1 MTGTL
6 TSLVIATAVFLG
18 IHIIPSSYLRSGI
31 VARIGNLPYLGLFS
45 LLSGGAMA
53 WMVIAYNDAPDG
65 QVLWQFDNAARYA
78 AIILML
84 IASILFVSAYTS
96 RNPTAIGNESK
107 VTDPAASG
115 GIVAVTRH
123 PLMWSFV
130 LWSVAH
136 LLNNG
141 DTRSVIFFGGIGV
154 LAFIGTIMIDKK
166 RALAL
171 GADWVSFSDN
181 TSNVPFLAVL
191 QGRASLSLK
200 QLWWRVLAG
209 VILFMAFFHLHTM
222 VIGVPPFPY

>member
-1 MTGTL
+1 MTGSL
-6 TSLVIATAVFLG
+6 TALVIATAVFLG
-18 IHIIPSSYLRSGI
+18 IHIIPSSYMRDGL
-31 VARIGNLPYLGLFS
+31 VARIGTLPYLGLFS
-45 LLSGGAMA
+45 LVSGGAMA
-53 WMVIAYNDAPDG
+53 WMVFAYLDAPEG
-65 QVLWQFDNAARYA
+65 QILWQFDNAARYA
-78 AIILML
+78 AIVLML
-84 IASILFVSAYTS
+84 IASVFFVSAYTS

-115 GIVAVTRH
+115 GIVAITRH

-141 DTRSVIFFGGIGV
+141 DMKSVIFFGGFGL
-154 LAFIGTIMIDKK
+154 LAFVGTIMIDKK
-166 RALAL
+166 RAKAL
-171 GADWVSFSDN
+171 GADWLPFRDN
-181 TSNVPFLAVL
+181 TSNIPFLALL
-191 QGRASLSLK
+191 QGRAKLSIK